1 MKQKLQTFE
10 QFCNELLPHEAEY
23 LHNIQRFEDPENQS
37 IMHTVWH
44 NAWFPEKPIKFDTA
58 IDKRKY
64 SRIKKWIENAL
75 LEIDVNE
82 QYKCICSYDLNIMT
96 DKISADEEREII
108 GMLQRYLPHS
118 YHFVRFY
125 EMLQN
130 YRHFLLIR
138 MRYNYHDLVVDYL
151 DKYKLNYFRSKKTNE
166 QLHTVTADITAQYK
180 EGNTDTK
187 KWEKWLESIFYN
199 EQLDG
204 LNRYF
209 ALVRITFISFNYRD
223 FSNLLDKYNAIDEWF
238 KAGKYY
244 SRPILLN
251 YYSNRLLIHSK
262 YKEWQKAKYY
272 GYLSIR
278 HVNKDYLHYAI
289 NLVAVLMRQNLLKEA
304 LQIMQNSFPELKSN
318 LNFHSRTGFV
328 AMYVK
333 CLNLLGKAPEAES
346 YAANFLSI
354 YKDELFKH
362 RWHLFFS
369 SYLQSLLRQEKYQE
383 ILRVI
388 KKYNIMEHERN
399 YQIKP
404 IYLPTITW
412 YFCVA
417 QFKEGKTNLKSLEQ
431 NLIQPIQSFSRADKL
446 HLLEE
451 LITELTE
458 HIPFAIQEVSKAFK
472 QLKIQLLSEQKV

>member
-10 QFCNELLPHEAEY
+10 QFCNQLLPHEAEY
-23 LHNIQRFEDPENQS
+23 LHNIQRFEDAENKS
-37 IMHTVWH
+37 IIHTIWH
-44 NAWFPEKPIKFDTA
+44 NAWFPEKRIKFDVA

-64 SRIKKWIENAL
+64 SRIKKWIETTL

-82 QYKCICSYDLNIMT
+82 QYKRICDFDLKIMT
-96 DKISADEEREII
+96 DEISAEQEREIVL
-108 GMLQRYLPHS
+108 MLQQYFPHS

-138 MRYNYHDLVVDYL
+138 MRYNYHDLVVNYL
-151 DKYKLNYFRSKKTNE
+151 DKYKVNYFRSKKTNE

-180 EGNTDTK
+180 EGGTDTK
-187 KWEKWLESIFYN
+187 KWEKWLENIFYN

-204 LNRYF
+204 LNRFF

-223 FSNLLDKYNAIDEWF
+223 FSNLLSKYDALDEWF

-244 SRPILLN
+244 SRAILLN

-262 YKEWQKAKYY
+262 YKEWDKAKYY

-289 NLVAVLMRQNLLKEA
+289 NLVSVLMRQNQLKEA
-304 LQIMQNSFPELKSN
+304 LHIMQKSFPELKSN
-318 LNFHSRTGFV
+318 LNFHSKTGFV

-354 YKDELFKH
+354 YKDELFKQ

-383 ILRVI
+383 LIRVI
-388 KKYNIMEHERN
+388 KKYNVMEHEYK

-404 IYLPTITW
+404 VYLPTITW
-412 YFCVA
+412 YYCVA
-417 QFKEGKTNLKSLEQ
+417 QFKEGKINAKTLENLL
-431 NLIQPIQSFSRADKL
+431 LQPVLNFSRADKM
-446 HLLEE
+446 HLLED
-451 LITELTE
+451 LIVELTD
-458 HIPFAIQEVSKAFK
+458 HIPFAIKEVSKVF
-472 QLKIQLLSEQKV
+472 QLKKAELQKLSS